1 MPRRCSIC
9 AHEHAKS
16 INGMLI
22 KGMTHREI
30 AATVPGISRSSLAR
44 HAKNHVPKELTRAQH
59 ARVKINAK
67 NLLQDLERLAAMAD
81 IALEAAIKQGGAYG
95 DFGDVAPLI
104 KENARVIELQIR
116 VAREFQRE
124 DEERERRELEERYSP
139 TLDAEHS
146 VIHEI
151 AGEPLPPLP

>member
-1 MPRRCSIC
+1 VSGRCSIC
-9 AHEHAKS
+9 KHEHTKS

-30 AATVPGISRSSLAR
+30 VARVPGISRSSLDR
-44 HAKNHVPKELTRAQH
+44 HAKNHLPQELTRAKE

-67 NLLQDLERLAAMAD
+67 NLLTDLERLSGMAD
-81 IALEAAIKQGGAYG
+81 IALETAMTQAAGHGEW
-95 DFGDVAPLI
+95 GDVAPLI

-124 DEERERRELEERYSP
+124 DEERERRELEARRAP
-139 TLDAEHS
+139 TLDAEYT
-146 VIHEI
+146 VIPELD
-151 AGEPLPPLP
+151 GG

>member
-9 AHEHAKS
+9 DHEHAKS

-30 AATVPGISRSSLAR
+30 AATVPDISRSSLAR
-44 HAKNHVPKELTRAQH
+44 HAQNHLPAELTQAKD

-67 NLLQDLERLAAMAD
+67 NLLQDLERLAGLAD
-81 IALEAAIKQGGAYG
+81 IALETAITQAAGHGEFDG
-95 DFGDVAPLI
+95 VAPLI

-124 DEERERRELEERYSP
+124 DEERERRELDERYAP
-139 TLDAEHS
+139 TLDAEYS
-146 VIHEI
+146 VIREI
-151 AGEPLPPLP
+151 DRGVG

>member
-1 MPRRCSIC
+1 MPAKCKIC
-9 AHEHAKS
+9 THKHAKS

-30 AATVPGISRSSLAR
+30 VATVPRISRSSLHR
-44 HAKNHVPKELTRAQH
+44 HAQNHVPEELTRAEN

-67 NLLQDLERLAAMAD
+67 NLLRDLERLAGMAD
-81 IALEAAIKQGGAYG
+81 IALETAITQAGTHGEFDG
-95 DFGDVAPLI
+95 VAPLI

-124 DEERERRELEERYSP
+124 DEERERRELEARYAP
-139 TLDAEHS
+139 TLDAEHN
-146 VIHEI
+146 VIREI
-151 AGEPLPPLP
+151 G